1 MGLFSA
7 LALAIALIMTAP
19 YSAAAAN
26 TPNPTKPAVNA
37 PAAVRALALEQA
49 PVSEAESDQTLHA
62 MHDEMDRARTRLQLP
77 GVDKPFY
84 LEYRLLDLD

>member
-7 LALAIALIMTAP
+7 LALAIASVIAAP
-19 YSAAAAN
+19 FSVAAAN

-37 PAAVRALALEQA
+37 PAVVRAALALEQA

-62 MHDEMDRARTRLQLP
+62 
-77 GVDKPFY
+77 
-84 LEYRLLDLD
+84 